1 MCSNCSGDYESPGVM
16 GAERDELSNE
26 EMLSHGKCE
35 IIGPSERVAQIV
47 ASAVA
52 SFYHTNLVAQIHERM
67 GEGDPLH
74 LALRDTYYREKF
86 RMAARK
92 L

>member
-1 MCSNCSGDYESPGVM
+1 MCSSCSGDYENPNVM
-16 GAERDELSNE
+16 VDEAEADARIEQTV
-26 EMLSHGKCE
+26 
-35 IIGPSERVAQIV
+35 R
-47 ASAVA
+47 SAA
-52 SFYHTNLVAQIHERM
+52 ATFYHTNLVNQIHERM
-67 GEGDPLH
+67 GDGDALH